1 MITIR
6 YTAAEAAAM
15 RDRIRLALEHP
26 DTPEGQAAAAEL
38 RSLAS
43 ELDAAAVTAPAP
55 RIRLVPDRDWNL
67 N

>member
-6 YTAAEAAAM
+6 YTATEAAAM

-26 DTPEGQAAAAEL
+26 DTPEGQSAAAEL

-43 ELDAAAVTAPAP
+43 ELDAATATAAP
-55 RIRLVPDRDWNL
+55 RWRVVDLDWSL